1 MKNKANKTVL
11 IFSLGTILSTVL
23 IFSINAA
30 VSKNAGIAKTNKIVE
45 NTNNLKPAISEDQKE
60 YIEKIERY
68 ESLKRETDKILAE
81 NEKTIESLKEEHKYN
96 RKNAEMAINE
106 KLMELEN
113 RNQDLNKRIND
124 YTDDGIDNWESF
136 KFEFSKDMNQMGEEL
151 KGISIKNSNQLK
163 K

>member
-1 MKNKANKTVL
+1 LKNKANKTVL